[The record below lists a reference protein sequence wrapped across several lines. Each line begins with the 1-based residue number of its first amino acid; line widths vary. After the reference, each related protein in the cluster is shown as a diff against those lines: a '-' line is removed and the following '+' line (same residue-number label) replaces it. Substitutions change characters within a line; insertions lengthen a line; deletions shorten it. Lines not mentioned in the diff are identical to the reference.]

1 MFRSICESVYHGTES
16 ISYWVLKSGV
26 PNGIKELASLN
37 SFENAIKKW
46 KPRKCPC
53 RLCKNYTVTSLFM
66 QVPLFQHHS
75 KKNLIEKYELVRVDA
90 PFRTMCLMLL
100 DLRFL
105 PFLVKKKISYYFFF
119 LQKLFLVLCLFE
131 KLVHMNYHSFLA
143 KVCYTFYMYSGK
155 WVFRKIVNIKVYPKS
170 NNFSC
175 PLLSVCFPNPTKAK
189 VVITRLMLL

>member
-1 MFRSICESVYHGTES
+1 MFKSICESVYHGIES

-46 KPRKCPC
+46 KPWKCPC
-53 RLCKNYTVTSLFM
+53 RLCKKYAVTSLFV
-66 QVPLFQHHS
+66 QVPLFQHYS
-75 KKNLIEKYELVRVDA
+75 KKNLIEKCELVRVDA
-90 PFRTMCLMLL
+90 PFRIMCLMLL

-105 PFLVKKKISYYFFF
+105 HFLVKKNCFFF
-119 LQKLFLVLCLFE
+119 FFQKLRLVLRLFE

-155 WVFRKIVNIKVYPKS
+155 WVFSKIVNIKVYTKLKL
-170 NNFSC
+170 FSC

>member
-1 MFRSICESVYHGTES
+1 
-16 ISYWVLKSGV
+16 
-26 PNGIKELASLN
+26 
-37 SFENAIKKW
+37 
-46 KPRKCPC
+46 
-53 RLCKNYTVTSLFM
+53 M

-105 PFLVKKKISYYFFF
+105 HFLVKKKKLVIIIFFF
-119 LQKLFLVLCLFE
+119 FFQKLRLVLRLFE

-155 WVFRKIVNIKVYPKS
+155 
-170 NNFSC
+170 
-175 PLLSVCFPNPTKAK
+175 
-189 VVITRLMLL
+189 